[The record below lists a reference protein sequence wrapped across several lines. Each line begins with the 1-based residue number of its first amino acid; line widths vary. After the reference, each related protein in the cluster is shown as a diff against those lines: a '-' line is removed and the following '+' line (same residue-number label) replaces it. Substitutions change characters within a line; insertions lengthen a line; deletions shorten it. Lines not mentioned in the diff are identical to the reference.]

1 MQVQFKNSLLYAFS
15 DVVFSAIA
23 LISYA
28 SLFSDLPFKS
38 ENKWITFSN
47 PLLSISLI
55 ALGWLFLFL
64 LLGSYQISI
73 YRKSRLNELTA
84 TLVQTAI
91 GVSLMVALNVIET
104 GPQTWLGYIL
114 IQFFS
119 VFLGR
124 ALLLEKAKQDII
136 HHKFFFNTLIIGNNP
151 TAMGCYNELI
161 KNFHYLGLKPI
172 GFLQTPEDTKNN
184 GLGKYIDCLGY
195 TNDLIKVIDANKID
209 QVIIVLEKKQ
219 YQLAESLINQLIEKP
234 VDIKLAPS
242 MIDILSGSVKT
253 NNVFGATL
261 IDLQTNLLPFWQQNI
276 KRVFDLVFALIN
288 LIILCPLLLLIAVV
302 TKIGSK
308 GPVFYS
314 QERVGLKGKPFTIVK
329 FRSMETDAE
338 KNGPAL
344 SADFD
349 PRITKWG
356 RFLRKW
362 RLDELPQLWNIL
374 KGDMSFIGPRPERRI
389 YIDQILQV
397 APYYR
402 YLLKVKPGLSSWGM
416 VQFGYASTVAEMI
429 ERMKYDLVY
438 IENLSLFLDF
448 KIMMHTLRIILSG
461 KGK

>member
-15 DVVFSAIA
+15 DLLFSAIA

-28 SLFSDLPFKS
+28 TLIPNLPSRVENNWIAFTYPSLA
-38 ENKWITFSN
+38 I
-47 PLLSISLI
+47 ILI
-55 ALGWLFLFL
+55 ALGWLLFFL
-64 LLGSYQISI
+64 LMGSYQISI
-73 YRKSRLNELTA
+73 YRKSRLNELTT

-91 GVSLMVALNVIET
+91 GVSLMVALHLIET
-104 GPQTWLGYIL
+104 EPQAWLGYML
-114 IQFFS
+114 IQFCS

-124 ALLLEKAKQDII
+124 ALSLAKAKKDIVQ
-136 HHKFFFNTLIIGNNP
+136 HHFFFNTLIIGNNP
-151 TAMGCYNELI
+151 TAMGCYKELI

-172 GFLQTPEDTKNN
+172 GFLQTPEETKN
-184 GLGKYIDCLGY
+184 GLGKYIDCLGN
-195 TNDLIKVIDANKID
+195 TNDLLKVIDANQID
-209 QVIIVLEKKQ
+209 QVIIALDKQQ
-219 YQLAESLINQLIEKP
+219 YQLAESLINLLIEKP

-288 LIILCPLLLLIAVV
+288 LILLSPLLLLIALV
-302 TKIGSK
+302 TKLGSK
-308 GPVFYS
+308 GPILYS

-329 FRSMETDAE
+329 FRSMEIDAE

-349 PRITKWG
+349 PRITTWG

-416 VQFGYASTVAEMI
+416 VQFGYASTVPEMI

-438 IENLSLFLDF
+438 IENLSLLLDF

>member
-1 MQVQFKNSLLYAFS
+1 MQIQFRKSLLYAFS
-15 DVVFSAIA
+15 DLLFSAIA
-23 LISYA
+23 LILFA
-28 SLFSDLPFKS
+28 SLMVDAPSKLDS
-38 ENKWITFSN
+38 TWILNISN
-47 PLLSISLI
+47 PLSIFII
-55 ALGWLFLFL
+55 AISWLFFFL
-64 LLGSYQISI
+64 LMGSYQTSI
-73 YRKSRLNELTA
+73 YRKSRLNELTE
-84 TLVQTAI
+84 TLVQTGIGI
-91 GVSLMVALNVIET
+91 GVMLALHVLDRSPQVWLSYLM
-104 GPQTWLGYIL
+104 
-114 IQFFS
+114 IQFCS

-124 ALLLEKAKQDII
+124 SIILAKAKNDIVQ
-136 HHKFFFNTLIIGNNP
+136 HKFFFNTLIIGNNP
-151 TAMGCYNELI
+151 TAIGTYKELI
-161 KNFHYLGLKPI
+161 KNFHYLGLKPV
-172 GFLQTPEDTKNN
+172 GFLQTPDEPKN
-184 GLGKYIDCLGY
+184 GLGKYIDCLGT
-195 TNDLIKVIDANKID
+195 TNDLLHVIDTKKID
-209 QVIIVLEKKQ
+209 QVIIALDKQQ
-219 YQLAESLINQLIEKP
+219 YQLAETLINHLIEKT

-276 KRVFDLVFALIN
+276 KRVFDIFFALLN
-288 LIILCPLLLLIAVV
+288 LLLLSPLLLLIALV
-302 TKIGSK
+302 TKMGSK
-308 GPVFYS
+308 GPIIYS
-314 QERVGLKGKPFTIVK
+314 QERVGLKGKTFTIFK

-344 SADFD
+344 SADLD

-374 KGDMSFIGPRPERRI
+374 IGDMSFIGPRPERRV
-389 YIDQILQV
+389 YIDQILQA

-438 IENLSLFLDF
+438 IENLSLLLDF
-448 KIMMHTLRIILSG
+448 KIMMHTIRIILSG

>member
-15 DVVFSAIA
+15 DVVFSALAFILFTTLQPDLSYNANINWTVLNHPA
-23 LISYA
+23 LAI
-28 SLFSDLPFKS
+28 
-38 ENKWITFSN
+38 
-47 PLLSISLI
+47 LI
-55 ALGWLFLFL
+55 ALGWLCFFL
-64 LLGSYQISI
+64 LMGSYQISV

-91 GVSLMVALNVIET
+91 GVCLMVAFSLIIPL
-104 GPQTWLGYIL
+104 PQAWLGYML
-114 IQFFS
+114 IQFSS

-124 ALLLEKAKQDII
+124 ALILAKAKRDIV
-136 HHKFFFNTLIIGNNP
+136 HHRFFFNTLIIGNNP
-151 TAMGCYNELI
+151 TAMGCYKELI

-172 GFLQTPEDTKNN
+172 GFLQTPEETKNN
-184 GLGKYIDCLGY
+184 GLGKYIDCLGS
-195 TNDLIKVIDANKID
+195 TNDLLKVIDANQID
-209 QVIIVLEKKQ
+209 QVIIALDKQ
-219 YQLAESLINQLIEKP
+219 QYHLAESLINLLIEKP

-276 KRVFDLVFALIN
+276 KRVFDLTFALIN
-288 LIILCPLLLLIAVV
+288 LIILSPILIIIAVV
-302 TKIGSK
+302 TKLGSK
-308 GPVFYS
+308 GPIFYS
-314 QERVGLKGKPFTIVK
+314 QERVGLKGKPFNIFK

-438 IENLSLFLDF
+438 IENLSLLLDF

>member
-15 DVVFSAIA
+15 DLLFSAIA
-23 LISYA
+23 LISCA
-28 SLFSDLPFKS
+28 TLMPNLTSRV
-38 ENKWITFSN
+38 ENIWMVFSN
-47 PLLSISLI
+47 PTVAIIII
-55 ALGWLFLFL
+55 AFGWLFFFL
-64 LLGSYQISI
+64 LMGSYQISI

-91 GVSLMVALNVIET
+91 GVSLMVALEFIET
-104 GPQTWLGYIL
+104 APQAWLGYML
-114 IQFFS
+114 IQFCA

-124 ALLLEKAKQDII
+124 ALLLAKAKHDIAN
-136 HHKFFFNTLIIGNNP
+136 HKFFFNTLIIGNNS
-151 TAMGCYNELI
+151 TAMGCYKELI

-172 GFLQTPEDTKNN
+172 GFLQSPEETKN
-184 GLGKYIDCLGY
+184 GLGKYIDCLGN
-195 TNDLIKVIDANKID
+195 TNDLLKVIDANQID
-209 QVIIVLEKKQ
+209 QVIIALDKQQ
-219 YQLAESLINQLIEKP
+219 YQLAESLINLLIEKP

-288 LIILCPLLLLIAVV
+288 ILLLSPLLLLIALV
-302 TKIGSK
+302 TKMESK
-308 GPVFYS
+308 GPILYS

-349 PRITKWG
+349 PRITRWG

-438 IENLSLFLDF
+438 IENLSLLLDF

>member
-1 MQVQFKNSLLYAFS
+1 MQVQFKNSLLYACS
-15 DVVFSAIA
+15 DIVFSAIA
-23 LISYA
+23 LITYT
-28 SLFSDLPFKS
+28 L
-38 ENKWITFSN
+38 
-47 PLLSISLI
+47 LI
-55 ALGWLFLFL
+55 AGLPSKTEYHWIVNTSPILAILLISFGWLFFFL
-64 LLGSYQISI
+64 LMGSYQISI

-84 TLVQTAI
+84 TLVQTTL
-91 GVSLMVALNVIET
+91 GVCIMVALNIIET
-104 GPQTWLGYIL
+104 VPQAWLSYIL
-114 IQFFS
+114 IQFCS

-124 ALLLEKAKQDII
+124 ALLLAKAKQDIVK
-136 HHKFFFNTLIIGNNP
+136 HNFFFNTLIIGNNP
-151 TAMGCYNELI
+151 TALSCYKELI

-172 GFLQTPEDTKNN
+172 GYLQTPDESKN
-184 GLGKYIDCLGY
+184 GLGKYIDCLGN
-195 TNDLIKVIDANKID
+195 TNDLLKVIDANQID
-209 QVIIVLEKKQ
+209 QVIIALDKRQ
-219 YQLAESLINQLIEKP
+219 YQLAESLINLLIEKP

-288 LIILCPLLLLIAVV
+288 LILLSPLLLLIALVS
-302 TKIGSK
+302 KMGSN
-308 GPVFYS
+308 GPILYS
-314 QERVGLKGKPFTIVK
+314 QERVGLKGKPFTIFK

-344 SADFD
+344 STDFD

-389 YIDQILQV
+389 YIDQILQD

-416 VQFGYASTVAEMI
+416 VQFGYASTVPEMI

-438 IENLSLFLDF
+438 IENLSLLLDF